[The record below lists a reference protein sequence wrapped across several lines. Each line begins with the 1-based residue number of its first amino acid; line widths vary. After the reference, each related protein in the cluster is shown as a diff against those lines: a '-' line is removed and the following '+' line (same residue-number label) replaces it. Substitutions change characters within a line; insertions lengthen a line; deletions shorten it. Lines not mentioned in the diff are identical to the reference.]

1 MARTYS
7 SARRSTADV
16 SVSHSGIYELVKQLE
31 KYTNYTD
38 KYMRAIVYDGMEVV
52 ADAMR
57 AEVEGLKTSKQYK
70 TKGKRYCT
78 ENEKK
83 GLIESFGVTPI
94 GARNYVYD
102 ANAGFD
108 GYNEHIK
115 SEPANPMIANFI
127 NRGTSYMK
135 AQPFINRTKRVAET
149 KAVEAMKQTL
159 DACIEYI
166 EIRQK

>member
-1 MARTYS
+1 MPRGLS
-7 SARRSTADV
+7 V
-16 SVSHSGIYELVKQLE
+16 QVSHSGIYDLVKELE
-31 KYTNYTD
+31 KYTQNTD
-38 KYMRAIVYDGMEVV
+38 EHMRMVVYKGMEVV
-52 ADAMR
+52 ADKMR
-57 AEVEGLKTSKQYK
+57 SEVEGLKTSKQYK

-115 SEPANPMIANFI
+115 SEPANPMIANFV
-127 NRGTSYMK
+127 NRGTSYMR
-135 AQPFINRTKRVAET
+135 AQPFINRTKRTAET
-149 KAVEAMKQTL
+149 QALQAMQDELNKV
-159 DACIEYI
+159 IEQQI
-166 EIRQK
+166 NPI

>member
-1 MARTYS
+1 VIYGVRNIKAQGVYLS
-7 SARRSTADV
+7 S
-16 SVSHSGIYELVKQLE
+16 SGIDELIKELE
-31 KYTNYTD
+31 RYTEGAEEYMKYV
-38 KYMRAIVYDGMEVV
+38 VYDGMEVV

-78 ENEKK
+78 ENERK
-83 GLIESFGVTPI
+83 GLVESFGVTPI
-94 GARNYVYD
+94 SARNYIFD

-108 GYNEHIK
+108 GYNEYVR

-127 NRGTSYMK
+127 NRGTSYMR

-149 KAVEAMKQTL
+149 KAVEAMQKSL
-159 DACIEYI
+159 DDVIKSL
-166 EIRQK
+166 Q